1 MATRKVGAD
10 ELADV
15 LAAELKKYA
24 KATTDEVKEA
34 TSAAGKRCAKQ
45 IADNINAQG
54 IGKPGGKYRKSWKVK
69 VTLDKPTAR
78 TVTVYSTQYQLAHLL
93 ENGHVIKNQTGQ
105 IYGKTR
111 PRPHIAPAEQDAV
124 DYLEKLIKKEVK
136 A

>member
-1 MATRKVGAD
+1 MATRKVGVD

-15 LAAELKKYA
+15 LAAELSKYA

-34 TSAAGKRCAKQ
+34 TTEAGKYCVRQ
-45 IADNINAQG
+45 IEDSIAAQG
-54 IGKPGGKYRKSWKVK
+54 IGERKGKYRKSWKVK

-93 ENGHVIKNQTGQ
+93 ENGHVIKNQTGK

-111 PRPHIAPAEQDAV
+111 PRPHVAPAEQDAIK
-124 DYLEKLIKKEVK
+124 YLEKLIKKEVK